1 MLPRAPVGRTRFRKM
16 PRNVEAL
23 QRLARFESLFQRDN
37 LLLGLRMWLRV
48 NLATLAI
55 ALVLKF
61 SGLMAALGGAG
72 LSLLVAISFF
82 LFQWS
87 ATVEGRKLYD
97 ITPSPWC
104 WWSIFWRLMLYM
116 LPVVIVLS
124 IATGPV
130 ELTAAGEFTQ
140 KDLDK
145 LAGVQ
150 MIVAILSVIPQGLAT
165 SQALLVSLRRR
176 SSAGEIR
183 LLICFAL

>member
-1 MLPRAPVGRTRFRKM
+1 
-16 PRNVEAL
+16 
-23 QRLARFESLFQRDN
+23 
-37 LLLGLRMWLRV
+37 
-48 NLATLAI
+48 
-55 ALVLKF
+55 
-61 SGLMAALGGAG
+61 
-72 LSLLVAISFF
+72 
-82 LFQWS
+82 
-87 ATVEGRKLYD
+87 
-97 ITPSPWC
+97 
-104 WWSIFWRLMLYM
+104 MLYM

-176 SSAGEIR
+176 SSAGEQGGGDDGGAR
-183 LLICFAL
+183 GE